1 MTYIK
6 WKDEVESYL
15 GNLSESEKQKVFSY
29 FAEMYAD
36 KRDAGIS
43 EERIIEGFGAPYDV
57 AQRIIAD
64 SKDPSAQNEN
74 ANPNSGGTVN
84 GSGGNNYNYNYYN
97 YNYGGAPA
105 GFNAGAPAGF
115 NGGTNPPDNASYYGR
130 DYVKPDPADVDVSD
144 IDMPLPEG
152 TPKVK
157 EKNKKGN
164 PVVSVLLLILLAI
177 PVFALF
183 CTGIGLIVGFFSAA
197 IGCIVSGCA
206 TVGEAVGGLV
216 GGLGKSQIGL
226 MGSGFIQFG
235 VGALFV
241 PLTVLVA
248 KLVWKLMKW
257 VFRHLKTIVTA

>member
-15 GNLSESEKQKVFSY
+15 GNLSASEKQKVFSY

-57 AQRIIAD
+57 AQRILAD
-64 SKDPSAQNEN
+64 SKESSSANTDNQ
-74 ANPNSGGTVN
+74 GGVK

-97 YNYGGAPA
+97 YNYGGAPSA
-105 GFNAGAPAGF
+105 FGGNTPPNNAFNEGYTRG
-115 NGGTNPPDNASYYGR
+115 NS
-130 DYVKPDPADVDVSD
+130 ADVDVSD

-152 TPKVK
+152 TPKIK
-157 EKNKKGN
+157 EKRQKSGN
-164 PVVSVLLLILLAI
+164 ALVSVILMIVLAI
-177 PVFALF
+177 PMFALF
-183 CTGIGLIVGFFSAA
+183 CTGIGLTVGFFSAA

-216 GGLGKSQIGL
+216 ANYSRDYIGL
-226 MGSGFIQFG
+226 LGSGFLQFG
-235 VGALFV
+235 IGLLFI
-241 PLTVLVA
+241 PLSLLVT
-248 KLVWKLMKW
+248 KLVWKLIRW
-257 VFRHLKTIVTA
+257 VYRQLKNIVTA